1 MTLEC
6 VAKKKTKRVR
16 LFNLDTCGRIIIDD
30 EVPSVLDWDGFE
42 TVGFTNKVDAGE
54 EETITNT
61 DGEICFT
68 DISCPLD
75 KGVEVAFTE
84 CKENVVFLALAGF
97 GSLVL
102 GGSRVVT
109 DGATTNTDATVTSV
123 TGDFTA
129 ADIGKLIVGAGI
141 PALATI
147 LSINSGTSI
156 EISANATATASG
168 VTLTIGTD
176 IDVVG
181 FDRESVN
188 CDAAVALEILFATP
202 TLCDAEGNEQCV
214 SRLYP
219 YISLFNDSNQRLV
232 NGKNVMR
239 GTYTATAKK
248 NGRVFENFAS
258 DIPTGELS
266 YLATWAT
273 GIGAGNAFYY
283 DRMVDCPTLEDAR
296 SCELRVFNTGA

>member
-1 MTLEC
+1 M
-6 VAKKKTKRVR
+6 
-16 LFNLDTCGRIIIDD
+16 IIDD

-42 TVGFTNKVDAGE
+42 TIGFTNKVDAGE

-61 DGEICFT
+61 DGEICYT

-109 DGATTNTDATVTSV
+109 DGVTTNTDATVTSA
-123 TGDFTA
+123 TAAFTA
-129 ADIGKLIVGAGI
+129 GDVGLTITGTGI

-147 LSINSGTSI
+147 LSVTNSTTI
-156 EISANATATASG
+156 EISANATATATG

-202 TLCDAEGNEQCV
+202 TLCDAEGTEQCV

-232 NGKNVMR
+232 NGKNVLR

-248 NGRVFENFAS
+248 NGRVFESFAS
-258 DIPTGELS
+258 DTPTGELS
-266 YLATWAT
+266 YLAPWKT
-273 GIGAGNAFYY
+273 GFAAGNAFYY
-283 DRMVDCPTLEDAR
+283 DRLVDCPTLEDAR
-296 SCELRVFNTGA
+296 SCELRMFNAGT